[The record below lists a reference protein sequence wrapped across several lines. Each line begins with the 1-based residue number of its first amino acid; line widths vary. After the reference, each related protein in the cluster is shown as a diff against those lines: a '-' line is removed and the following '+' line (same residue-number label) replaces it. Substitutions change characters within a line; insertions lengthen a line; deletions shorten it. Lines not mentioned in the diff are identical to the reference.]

1 MMQLSRCFHAT
12 SQFEYALKYYDRCI
26 ELQPEDYRPRLG
38 RGQCLLKLE
47 RFPEALE
54 SIEAA
59 LELKP
64 DLISA
69 LRDKGK
75 SLCHAEGSLFHL
87 LCVSWST
94 LLDAAECYN
103 KMGQYEDCI
112 STADKALEDHPENAT
127 IWGLRGKAYLLL
139 VETLTLL
146 SILRLYVYVA

>member
-64 DLISA
+64 GLISA

-75 SLCHAEGSLFHL
+75 SLCQTEGL
-87 LCVSWST
+87 LQYYICYVGHGQRFWTQRNVITKWGSMKT
-94 LLDAAECYN
+94 AFRLLT
-103 KMGQYEDCI
+103 K
-112 STADKALEDHPENAT
+112 
-127 IWGLRGKAYLLL
+127 
-139 VETLTLL
+139 
-146 SILRLYVYVA
+146 RLKTT